1 MFEGV
6 EPLLLVSARRLL
18 LFLHF
23 TLVFPWFNWHS
34 GNVTLTLQL
43 WILFVP
49 TLCTKLWHYE
59 MSSISMSDEVLIP
72 AFSRI
77 CTKQLSSQAY
87 QMICQKFS
95 DGQITMQRMEVINL
109 NDRDTQNISFHN
121 LAPSPAL
128 LRLWTLWSVFT
139 ALIDQAR
146 ISHTQGSVTRG
157 ASSQGFASL
166 RRKNWNVGIRIYL
179 CVQWPFQLFVKE
191 SEKLRVLYAVRVFIW
206 IFVLSLFPG
215 DVRNSLISSIG
226 NFLARCKHSNRHK
239 WSEQLF

>member
-49 TLCTKLWHYE
+49 TLCTKLWHHE

-77 CTKQLSSQAY
+77 CTKQLSFPRAPPLR
-87 QMICQKFS
+87 MTCQKFS
-95 DGQITMQRMEVINL
+95 DGQITMHWMEVINL
-109 NDRDTQNISFHN
+109 NDQQEQRTQNISLFPHFSF
-121 LAPSPAL
+121 PSPLAETP
-128 LRLWTLWSVFT
+128 LRCDPYSP
-139 ALIDQAR
+139 
-146 ISHTQGSVTRG
+146 H
-157 ASSQGFASL
+157 
-166 RRKNWNVGIRIYL
+166 
-179 CVQWPFQLFVKE
+179 
-191 SEKLRVLYAVRVFIW
+191 
-206 IFVLSLFPG
+206 
-215 DVRNSLISSIG
+215 
-226 NFLARCKHSNRHK
+226 
-239 WSEQLF
+239 